1 MSVAAPH
8 AESRVVLRNVR
19 WETFEALLS
28 ETDRAGTR
36 FTYDRGVL
44 EITSPSYEHERI
56 KTLIRRMIDTITLE
70 LDIPLGSSGSTT
82 LKAPSKD
89 RGLEPDE
96 SYYLAHEL
104 EVRSRCEIDLA
115 IDPPPDLAVE
125 VDITSSSLDQL
136 AIYGS
141 LGVPEVWLCD
151 GVTIRVY
158 QLQAGG
164 AYAERERSP
173 SFPFLPLEQIEQSLQ
188 QRSTVDET
196 TLIRRFLEEVRRL
209 KR

>member
-1 MSVAAPH
+1 MSVVAPH
-8 AESRVVLRNVR
+8 AESRVVLRNVS

-28 ETDRAGTR
+28 ETDRRGTR

-44 EITSPSYEHERI
+44 EIMSPSREHEWI
-56 KTLIRRMIDTITLE
+56 KTLIGRMIETMTLE
-70 LDIPLGSSGSTT
+70 LNIPISSGGSTT
-82 LKAPSKD
+82 LKMQLKE

-96 SYYLAHEL
+96 CYYVAHEEQIRGRD
-104 EVRSRCEIDLA
+104 EVDLA
-115 IDPPPDLAVE
+115 IDPPPDLAIE

-151 GVTIRVY
+151 GVKIRVY
-158 QLQAGG
+158 QLQADG
-164 AYAERERSP
+164 AYAQQERSP
-173 SFPFLPLEQIEQSLQ
+173 SFPFLPLEKIEQILQ

-196 TLIRRFLEEVRRL
+196 TLIRRFLEEVRQL